1 MEEEQMVEIVI
12 IMQQEE
18 LKQKEEL
25 LLKQVAQT
33 QSLTEV
39 SDKAAMDILP
49 LMIME
54 EVVEAAG
61 MVAEVSL
68 YLVLVV
74 EVLATSVV

>member
-1 MEEEQMVEIVI
+1 MEEEQMVEKVI

-25 LLKQVAQT
+25 LLKQVAQI

-49 LMIME
+49 LMIMAA
-54 EVVEAAG
+54 VAVAAG
-61 MVAEVSL
+61 MVEEVSL

>member
-1 MEEEQMVEIVI
+1 MVEIVI

-33 QSLTEV
+33 QSLTEA